1 MTASRTPTDAQ
12 DRPGPKGLRGP
23 AARLWWLAAGLLSR
37 LRRSLITKLIM
48 ACGLAL
54 LFFFFL
60 WSSLNLSAMEE
71 LTRENTVAG
80 IDRLGTTIILGLHDA
95 MLTYAPDTIQETIR
109 NIGTQPAIRS
119 IRIYN
124 KRGEIKYSNKP
135 EEINDTT
142 DIKQEACYV
151 CHRREPP
158 LRNLGIRA
166 RTRTFTDDGGRRCIA
181 IISPIANDASCS
193 GDPCHVHPADKN
205 ILGLLDM
212 VVSLEDAESTLS
224 RFTKVN
230 FFMALA
236 IAGSTFLILF
246 LCLFVLVIAPV
257 RKMMRATKAIAAG
270 DPFDG
275 VDIAQTDEMG
285 QLGAA
290 INAMAREVHAKQ
302 TELARQKDLYQDLFE
317 HVPCLITVQD
327 KNLRLVSYNQYF
339 ADEFHAKPGEL
350 CYKVYKG
357 LDAPCPNCPVMRTF
371 EDGLPHVT
379 EEITLDKDGT
389 PRTFFVSTS
398 PMTDAAGNVVSVM
411 ETSLD
416 ISDSKFLEEDLERS
430 RKKYQAIFSCIPTA
444 LFVLDRQSLTILEC
458 NAKAEDIYGYT
469 PSEFIGQNFL
479 DLFLHENRAATA
491 SLIREE
497 RAIDRTRHSRKS
509 GPPIYVAIRFSTA
522 AYPGSQV
529 FLASVTDITRRLETE
544 QQLIQASK
552 MATLGEMSTSVAHE
566 LNQPM
571 TVIQTIAEYLLRKTR
586 DNKPVAP
593 ALFQEMAEGIGRHI
607 ARATRIINHMR
618 EFGRKADLTV
628 GPVNLG
634 EVLLR
639 TMELFT
645 QQLTVRNIEVASD
658 IARDVPP
665 VLADANRLEQV
676 FMNLLLNARDAIEDR
691 QGAPRDKRITL
702 RVYPVAATRGAG
714 ACAAAEIADSGD
726 GIPPEILDKIFEPFF
741 TTKAAGRGTGLGLSI
756 SYGII
761 KEYGG
766 TIEAVSTPGEGSRF
780 VIKLP
785 CAPQAP
791 GSGTAGTE

>member
-1 MTASRTPTDAQ
+1 MTADADNSQTPPQ
-12 DRPGPKGLRGP
+12 QSQ
-23 AARLWWLAAGLLSR
+23 AGLGRGLGQL
-37 LRRSLITKLIM
+37 LRRIRCSLITKLTI

-60 WSSLNLSAMEE
+60 WSSLNINAMEG

-124 KRGEIKYSNKP
+124 KRGEIKYSNLP
-135 EEINDTT
+135 GEINGTT

-158 LRNLGIRA
+158 LANLGIKA
-166 RTRTFTDDGGRRCIA
+166 RTRSFVDDTGQRCLG
-181 IISPIANDASCS
+181 IISPIANDPSCS
-193 GDPCHVHPADKN
+193 GDPCHVHPPGKS

-212 VVSLEDAESTLS
+212 VVSLEDAEGTLA
-224 RFTKVN
+224 RFTKIN

-236 IAGSTFLILF
+236 ITGATFLILF
-246 LCLFVLVIAPV
+246 LCLHLLVNAPV
-257 RKMMRATKAIAAG
+257 RKMMRATRAIAAG
-270 DPFDG
+270 EDFNG
-275 VDIAQTDEMG
+275 VKIDQTDEMG
-285 QLGAA
+285 ELGAA
-290 INAMAREVHAKQ
+290 INTMAREVHAKQ

-327 KNLRLVSYNQYF
+327 KDLRLISYNQYF
-339 ADEFHAKPGEL
+339 ADEFHAEPGEY

-357 LDAPCPNCPVMRTF
+357 LEAPCPNCPVMRTF
-371 EDGLPHVT
+371 KDGLPHVT
-379 EEITLDKDGT
+379 EELTLDKEGN
-389 PRTFFVSTS
+389 PRSFFVSTA
-398 PMTDAAGNVVSVM
+398 PMTDAKGNMIAVM

-416 ISDSKFLEEDLERS
+416 ITSSRFLEAELERS

-444 LFVLDRQSLTILEC
+444 LFVLDRQSLAILEC
-458 NAKAEDIYGYT
+458 NAKAEAIYGYT
-469 PSEFIGQNFL
+469 PSEFFGRNFL
-479 DLFLHENRAATA
+479 DLFLNRNQGETER
-491 SLIREE
+491 LIRAE
-497 RAIDRTRHSRKS
+497 RPIDRTRHRRKS
-509 GPPIYVAIRFSTA
+509 GAVIYVAIRFSTA
-522 AYPGSQV
+522 AFPGSQV

-586 DNKPVAP
+586 DNKPVSP
-593 ALFQEMAEGIGRHI
+593 ALFQEMAEGISRHI

-618 EFGRKADLTV
+618 EFGRKSDLTV
-628 GPVNLG
+628 GPVDLG
-634 EVLLR
+634 AVLVR

-645 QQLTVRNIEVASD
+645 QQLTVRNIEVATD
-658 IARDVPP
+658 IGQDLPP
-665 VLADANRLEQV
+665 VLAEPNRLEQV

-691 QGAPRDKRITL
+691 FAEGSSPGDKRITL
-702 RVYPVAATRGAG
+702 RVFADGPDREFV
-714 ACAAAEIADSGD
+714 AAEIADTGN
-726 GIPPEILDKIFEPFF
+726 GIPPEIQDKVFEPFF
-741 TTKAAGRGTGLGLSI
+741 TTKVVGKGTGLGLSI

-766 TIEAVSTPGEGSRF
+766 TIEAFSTPGQGARF
-780 VIKLP
+780 VIRLP
-785 CAPQAP
+785 KAAKAPPLASP
-791 GSGTAGTE
+791 